1 MVFQDLLSIL
11 SEAKEVTAN
20 AGSSASSA
28 WSGSLTVNSPNEQYK
43 TLSNF
48 SVPHRI
54 VANLTYNIK
63 NTSIGVYYSGA
74 NQGRFS
80 YYYSNDVNGD
90 GVANDLMYI
99 PKSDAEIKFVNITS
113 GSTVLFT
120 AQQQLDAFN
129 KFIRDNDLEKYRGKV
144 VPRNGF
150 LLPWN
155 NRIDLRISQTLFNN
169 MASKG
174 DKVQISLDFINFG
187 NLLNSKWGIQ
197 DYNVS
202 SYGAAILSKSGSA
215 ATNPSFTMLRDGSN
229 LVSYY

>member
-1 MVFQDLLSIL
+1 MEIEIYPNTASYTYNTAIGGNNATVLTNTNVKGYAFSATGGFTLNSWHGLSGSAFYTF

-63 NTSIGVYYSGA
+63 NTSIGVYYSGS

-99 PKSDAEIKFVNITS
+99 PKSDAEIKFVNITP
-113 GSTVLFT
+113 GSTALFYCT
-120 AQQQLDAFN
+120 
-129 KFIRDNDLEKYRGKV
+129 
-144 VPRNGF
+144 
-150 LLPWN
+150 
-155 NRIDLRISQTLFNN
+155 T
-169 MASKG
+169 
-174 DKVQISLDFINFG
+174 
-187 NLLNSKWGIQ
+187 
-197 DYNVS
+197 
-202 SYGAAILSKSGSA
+202 
-215 ATNPSFTMLRDGSN
+215 TT
-229 LVSYY
+229 